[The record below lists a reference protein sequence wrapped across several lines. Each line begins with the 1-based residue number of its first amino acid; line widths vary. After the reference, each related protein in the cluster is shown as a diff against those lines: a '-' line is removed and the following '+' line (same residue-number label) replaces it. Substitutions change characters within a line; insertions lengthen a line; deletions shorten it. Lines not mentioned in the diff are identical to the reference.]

1 MQQILRA
8 VVLSI
13 MEALKMI
20 WERRVDFVY
29 TLFLE
34 KLLRPNSALRGFR
47 NAVSSPLGVTGAEMI
62 DVNKLKAS
70 YSVDYNCHC
79 VVI

>member
-13 MEALKMI
+13 TEALKTL
-20 WERRVDFVY
+20 WKRRVDFVY

-34 KLLRPNSALRGFR
+34 KLLRPNSALTGFLERCVIAAWRDRG
-47 NAVSSPLGVTGAEMI
+47 
-62 DVNKLKAS
+62 
-70 YSVDYNCHC
+70 
-79 VVI
+79 